1 MEQNS
6 SPGLSVPEG
15 AGARGEHV
23 GDIIRRER
31 ERRQISIEATAK
43 TLRLNARY
51 IEALEANNYDQLPGD
66 TYIRVY
72 LRSLSRFLSLD
83 SEEIFQRFFQERGLT
98 GADTLRKDSRTKINL
113 TAQEEK
119 KSDTPLIAIFSVI
132 ALLAVFSFL
141 VNRHGCHS
149 SPHHK
154 NAAAAVDTVSKGKHG
169 ADKKTAEVAAPA
181 LNSQKANRTAADTV
195 PPDRQHRDAAPP
207 VQKPSAAVVKPAD
220 TLAKAKTAGIRPA
233 EKSASDTVKKPAF
246 SPGVPVTR
254 DTVKPADG
262 TPDSPSVNRNITD
275 SPGKTRPLPAHARTD
290 TGLMVLKMTVVGDSC
305 WGRVISDGVKDWRK
319 TLPNGKGMSFTAS
332 DSFNVHVGISDAV
345 SFTLNGTPL
354 GLPKRRG
361 VVTFKVDRSR
371 TVTLWPLE
379 KWNSVF
385 EKR

>member
-195 PPDRQHRDAAPP
+195 PP
-207 VQKPSAAVVKPAD
+207 
-220 TLAKAKTAGIRPA
+220 
-233 EKSASDTVKKPAF
+233 
-246 SPGVPVTR
+246 GVPVTR